1 MLRARAPTK
10 THDRYTEMTLPRIGF
25 MNSGRLLKF
34 QSRSAR
40 PRAGGAE
47 KLHSRRQ
54 TLRFVQYLTIFT
66 TGA

>member
-34 QSRSAR
+34 PKPQ
-40 PRAGGAE
+40 RAPAG
-47 KLHSRRQ
+47 RRRGE
-54 TLRFVQYLTIFT
+54 TALAT
-66 TGA
+66 ANA

>member
-1 MLRARAPTK
+1 
-10 THDRYTEMTLPRIGF
+10 MTLPRIGS

-34 QSRSAR
+34 QSRSTR

-54 TLRFVQYLTIFT
+54 TLRFMFNI
-66 TGA
+66 